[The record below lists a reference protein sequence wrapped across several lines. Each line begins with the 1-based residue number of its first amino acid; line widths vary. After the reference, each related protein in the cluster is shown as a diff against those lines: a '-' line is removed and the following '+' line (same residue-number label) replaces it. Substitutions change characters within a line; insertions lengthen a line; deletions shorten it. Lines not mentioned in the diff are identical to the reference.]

1 LAAGHR
7 ITGMQGQLWS
17 ETVRSPQIADYMLFP
32 RTLALAERAW
42 HRGPWEPPYIAS
54 KSYAFADG
62 SVDTRALLADWNG
75 FQARLIPRLAELDRQ
90 NITYRLPVPGAR
102 VTGGM
107 LEANAPLAGLKIQY
121 RTATAPWR
129 IYHGPVAVTGLVA
142 LRTLS
147 PDGRRV
153 SRTVGIN

>member
-1 LAAGHR
+1 
-7 ITGMQGQLWS
+7 M
-17 ETVRSPQIADYMLFP
+17 
-32 RTLALAERAW
+32 
-42 HRGPWEPPYIAS
+42 
-54 KSYAFADG
+54 
-62 SVDTRALLADWNG
+62 
-75 FQARLIPRLAELDRQ
+75 
-90 NITYRLPVPGAR
+90 PGAR

-121 RTATAPWR
+121 RTGKAPWR
-129 IYHGPVAVTGLVA
+129 TYNGPVAVKGPVA